1 MNPFQMMRAR
11 YFLIVF
17 ALLIVVARSSE
28 KLLESTFHIQNSSF
42 INILIFYILPV
53 AWIFYEYRKHR
64 VSFSVFVNKSETF
77 SLVQVLYIT
86 IILCMFSYGYLI
98 LYMYSFAWITPDFI
112 MNALREPIV
121 DSTGGYV
128 YQFIMVVFIAPIIGE
143 FIFRGF
149 LLQRFAAKWGT
160 SIAMII
166 VSLLFAML
174 HVDFLGAAL
183 FSIVLS
189 IVYIRTKSLL
199 MPIAIHMLNN
209 AFVIGASF
217 LVSRENIVSFA
228 DFSNYTTFFPGL
240 MIFIIG
246 LNLVLI
252 FLFVNRKYWSKE
264 VPVIYA
270 EQTKSFSDVVG
281 DKVKL

>member
-1 MNPFQMMRAR
+1 VNPFQTMRAR

-17 ALLIVVARSSE
+17 ALLILIARSSNE
-28 KLLESTFHIQNSSF
+28 VLENTFHIQNSSF
-42 INILIFYILPV
+42 INILIFYILPII
-53 AWIFYEYRKHR
+53 WLFYGYRKHR
-64 VSFSVFVNKSETF
+64 VSFSLFINRNETF
-77 SLVQVLYIT
+77 NLVQVLYIA
-86 IILCMFSYGYLI
+86 IMLCIFSYGYLI

-112 MNALREPIV
+112 MNALHEPII
-121 DSTGGYV
+121 DNTGGYV
-128 YQFIMVVFIAPIIGE
+128 YQFIMVVFIAPIVGE
-143 FIFRGF
+143 FVFRGF

-160 SIAMII
+160 SIAM
-166 VSLLFAML
+166 VVVALLFACL
-174 HVDFLGAAL
+174 HVDFLGAVV

-209 AFVIGASF
+209 AFVLSASF
-217 LVSRENIVSFA
+217 LVSREKIMSFA

-240 MIFIIG
+240 IIFIAG

-264 VPVIYA
+264 VPVIY
-270 EQTKSFSDVVG
+270 EEKEKSFSDVVG
-281 DKVKL
+281 G

>member
-17 ALLIVVARSSE
+17 ALLTLVARGSNE
-28 KLLESTFHIQNSSF
+28 LIESTFHIQNSSF
-42 INILIFYILPV
+42 INILIFYILPSI
-53 AWIFYEYRKHR
+53 WIFYEYRKHR
-64 VSFSVFVNKSETF
+64 VSFSFFINKNETF
-77 SLVQVLYIT
+77 NLVQVFYIA

-112 MNALREPIV
+112 MNALHEPIV
-121 DSTGGYV
+121 DSAGGYV

-143 FIFRGF
+143 FVFRGF

-160 SIAMII
+160 SIAM
-166 VSLLFAML
+166 VVVALLFAML

-209 AFVIGASF
+209 AFVIGTSF
-217 LVSRENIVSFA
+217 LVSREKIMSFA

-281 DKVKL
+281 DK

>member
-1 MNPFQMMRAR
+1 MMRAR

-42 INILIFYILPV
+42 INILIFYILPI

-143 FIFRGF
+143 FVFRGF

-209 AFVIGASF
+209 AFVISASF
-217 LVSRENIVSFA
+217 LVSRENIMSFA

-281 DKVKL
+281 DK

>member
-1 MNPFQMMRAR
+1 MNPFQTMRAR

-17 ALLIVVARSSE
+17 ALLILVARSSNE
-28 KLLESTFHIQNSSF
+28 VLENTFHIQNASI
-42 INILIFYILPV
+42 INILIFYILPII
-53 AWIFYEYRKHR
+53 WLFYGYRKHR
-64 VSFSVFVNKSETF
+64 VSFSLFINRNETF
-77 SLVQVLYIT
+77 NLVQVLYIA
-86 IILCMFSYGYLI
+86 IMLCIFSYGYLI

-112 MNALREPIV
+112 MNALHEPII

-128 YQFIMVVFIAPIIGE
+128 YQFIMVVFIAPIVGE
-143 FIFRGF
+143 FVFRGF

-160 SIAMII
+160 SIAM
-166 VSLLFAML
+166 VVVALLFACL
-174 HVDFLGAAL
+174 HVDFLGAVV

-209 AFVIGASF
+209 AFVLSASF
-217 LVSRENIVSFA
+217 LVSREKIMSFA

-240 MIFIIG
+240 IIFIAG

-264 VPVIYA
+264 VPVIY
-270 EQTKSFSDVVG
+270 EEKEKSFSSIVG
-281 DKVKL
+281 DK

>member
-1 MNPFQMMRAR
+1 MNPFQTMRAR

-17 ALLIVVARSSE
+17 ALLILVARSSNE
-28 KLLESTFHIQNSSF
+28 VLENTFHIQNSSF
-42 INILIFYILPV
+42 INILIFYILPII
-53 AWIFYEYRKHR
+53 WIFYGYRKHR
-64 VSFSVFVNKSETF
+64 VSFSLFINRNETF
-77 SLVQVLYIT
+77 NLVQVLYIA
-86 IILCMFSYGYLI
+86 IMLCMFSYGYLI

-112 MNALREPIV
+112 MNALHEPII

-143 FIFRGF
+143 FVFRGF

-160 SIAMII
+160 SIAM
-166 VSLLFAML
+166 VVVALLFACL
-174 HVDFLGAAL
+174 HVDFLGAVV

-209 AFVIGASF
+209 AFVLTSSF
-217 LVSRENIVSFA
+217 LVSREKIMSFA

-240 MIFIIG
+240 IIFMAG

-264 VPVIYA
+264 VPVIY
-270 EQTKSFSDVVG
+270 EEKEKNFSSIVG
-281 DKVKL
+281 DK

>member
-1 MNPFQMMRAR
+1 MNPFQTMRAR

-17 ALLIVVARSSE
+17 ALLILIARSSNE
-28 KLLESTFHIQNSSF
+28 LLESTFHIQNSSF
-42 INILIFYILPV
+42 INMLIFYILPII
-53 AWIFYEYRKHR
+53 WIFYGYRKHR
-64 VSFSVFVNKSETF
+64 VSFSLFINRNETF
-77 SLVQVLYIT
+77 NLVQVLYIA
-86 IILCMFSYGYLI
+86 IMLCMFSYGYLI

-112 MNALREPIV
+112 MNALHEPII

-128 YQFIMVVFIAPIIGE
+128 FQFIRVVFIAPIVGE
-143 FIFRGF
+143 FVFRGF

-160 SIAMII
+160 SIAMIA
-166 VSLLFAML
+166 VALLFAIL
-174 HVDFLGAAL
+174 HVDFLGAAV

-209 AFVIGASF
+209 TFVLCASF
-217 LVSRENIVSFA
+217 LVSREKIMSFA
-228 DFSNYTTFFPGL
+228 DFSNYTTFIPGL
-240 MIFIIG
+240 IIFITG

-270 EQTKSFSDVVG
+270 EQEKNFSDVVG
-281 DKVKL
+281 SK

>member
-1 MNPFQMMRAR
+1 MSVNPFQMMRAR

-17 ALLIVVARSSE
+17 ALLILVARSSGE
-28 KLLESTFHIQNSSF
+28 LLESTFHIQNSSF
-42 INILIFYILPV
+42 INILIFYILPI

-64 VSFSVFVNKSETF
+64 VSFSLFVNKNETF
-77 SLVQVLYIT
+77 NLVQVLYIA
-86 IILCMFSYGYLI
+86 IMLCMFSYGYLI

-112 MNALREPIV
+112 MNALHEPII

-143 FIFRGF
+143 FVFRGF

-160 SIAMII
+160 GIAM
-166 VSLLFAML
+166 VVVALLFACL
-174 HVDFLGAAL
+174 HVDFLGAFV
-183 FSIVLS
+183 FSVVLS

-209 AFVIGASF
+209 TFVLCASF
-217 LVSRENIVSFA
+217 LVSREKIMSFA

-240 MIFIIG
+240 IIFITG

-270 EQTKSFSDVVG
+270 EQVKSFADVVG
-281 DKVKL
+281 DK

>member
-1 MNPFQMMRAR
+1 MSVNPFQMMRAR

-17 ALLIVVARSSE
+17 ALLTLVARGSNE
-28 KLLESTFHIQNSSF
+28 LIESTFHIQNSSF
-42 INILIFYILPV
+42 INILIFYILPII
-53 AWIFYEYRKHR
+53 WIFYEYRKHR
-64 VSFSVFVNKSETF
+64 VSFSFFINKNETF
-77 SLVQVLYIT
+77 NLVQVFYIT

-112 MNALREPIV
+112 MNALHEPIV

-143 FIFRGF
+143 FVFRGF

-160 SIAMII
+160 SIAMI
-166 VSLLFAML
+166 VVALLFAML

-189 IVYIRTKSLL
+189 IVYIRAKSLL

-209 AFVIGASF
+209 AFVIGVSF
-217 LVSRENIVSFA
+217 LVSREKIMSFA

-270 EQTKSFSDVVG
+270 EQAKSFSDVVG
-281 DKVKL
+281 DK

>member
-1 MNPFQMMRAR
+1 MSVNPFQVMRAR

-17 ALLIVVARSSE
+17 ALLILIARSNGD
-28 KLLESTFHIQNSSF
+28 LLTSIFHIQNSSF
-42 INILIFYILPV
+42 INILIFYILPMV
-53 AWIFYEYRKHR
+53 WISYEYRKHHI
-64 VSFSVFVNKSETF
+64 SFSLFVNKNETF
-77 SLVQVLYIT
+77 NLVQVLYIT
-86 IILCMFSYGYLI
+86 VMLCMFSYGYLI

-112 MNALREPIV
+112 MNALHEPIV

-128 YQFIMVVFIAPIIGE
+128 YQVIMVVFIAPIIGE
-143 FIFRGF
+143 FVFRGF
-149 LLQRFAAKWGT
+149 LLQRFATKWGT
-160 SIAMII
+160 SIAII
-166 VSLLFAML
+166 VVAILFALL
-174 HVDFLGAAL
+174 HVDFLGAAI

-217 LVSRENIVSFA
+217 LISREKIMSFA
-228 DFSNYTTFFPGL
+228 DFSSYTTFFPGL
-240 MIFIIG
+240 IIFITG

-270 EQTKSFSDVVG
+270 EQKKSFSDVVG
-281 DKVKL
+281 SK

>member
-1 MNPFQMMRAR
+1 MNPFQTMRAR

-17 ALLIVVARSSE
+17 ALLILIARSSNE
-28 KLLESTFHIQNSSF
+28 MLENTFHIQNSSF
-42 INILIFYILPV
+42 INTLIFYVLPII
-53 AWIFYEYRKHR
+53 WLFYGYRKHR
-64 VSFSVFVNKSETF
+64 VSFSLFINRNETF
-77 SLVQVLYIT
+77 NLVQVLYIA
-86 IILCMFSYGYLI
+86 IMLCIFSYGYLI

-112 MNALREPIV
+112 MNALHEPII

-128 YQFIMVVFIAPIIGE
+128 YQFIMAVFIAPIVGE
-143 FIFRGF
+143 FVFRGF

-160 SIAMII
+160 SIAM
-166 VSLLFAML
+166 VVVALLFACL
-174 HVDFLGAAL
+174 HVDFLGAVV

-209 AFVIGASF
+209 AFVLSASF
-217 LVSRENIVSFA
+217 LVSREKIMSFA

-240 MIFIIG
+240 IIFIAG

-264 VPVIYA
+264 VPVIY
-270 EQTKSFSDVVG
+270 EEKEKSFSDVVG
-281 DKVKL
+281 EK

>member
-1 MNPFQMMRAR
+1 MNVNPFQTMRAR

-17 ALLIVVARSSE
+17 ALLILVARSSNE
-28 KLLESTFHIQNSSF
+28 VLENTFHIQNSSL
-42 INILIFYILPV
+42 INILIFYILPII
-53 AWIFYEYRKHR
+53 WLFYGYRKHR
-64 VSFSVFVNKSETF
+64 VSFSLFINRNETF
-77 SLVQVLYIT
+77 NLVQVLYIA
-86 IILCMFSYGYLI
+86 IMLCIFSYGYLI

-112 MNALREPIV
+112 MNALHEPII

-128 YQFIMVVFIAPIIGE
+128 YQFIMVVFIAPIVGE
-143 FIFRGF
+143 FVFRGF

-160 SIAMII
+160 SIAM
-166 VSLLFAML
+166 VVVALLFACL
-174 HVDFLGAAL
+174 HVDFLGAVV

-209 AFVIGASF
+209 AFVLSASF
-217 LVSRENIVSFA
+217 LVSREKIMSFA

-240 MIFIIG
+240 IIFIAG

-264 VPVIYA
+264 VPVIY
-270 EQTKSFSDVVG
+270 EEKEKSFSSIVG
-281 DKVKL
+281 DK

>member
-1 MNPFQMMRAR
+1 MNPFQTMRAR

-17 ALLIVVARSSE
+17 ALLILIARSSNE
-28 KLLESTFHIQNSSF
+28 LLESTFHIQNSSF
-42 INILIFYILPV
+42 INMLIFYILPII
-53 AWIFYEYRKHR
+53 WIFYGYRKHR
-64 VSFSVFVNKSETF
+64 VSFSLFINRNETF
-77 SLVQVLYIT
+77 NLVQVLYIA
-86 IILCMFSYGYLI
+86 IMLCMFSYGYLI

-112 MNALREPIV
+112 MNALHEPII

-128 YQFIMVVFIAPIIGE
+128 FQFIRVVFIAPIVGE
-143 FIFRGF
+143 FVFRGF

-160 SIAMII
+160 SVAMIA
-166 VSLLFAML
+166 VALLFAIL
-174 HVDFLGAAL
+174 HVDFLGAAV

-209 AFVIGASF
+209 TFVLCASF
-217 LVSRENIVSFA
+217 LVSREKIMSFA

-240 MIFIIG
+240 IIFITG

-264 VPVIYA
+264 MPAIYV
-270 EQTKSFSDVVG
+270 EQEKIFSDVVG
-281 DKVKL
+281 SK

>member
-1 MNPFQMMRAR
+1 VNPFQMMRAR

-17 ALLIVVARSSE
+17 ALLTLVARGSNE
-28 KLLESTFHIQNSSF
+28 LIESTFHIQNSSF
-42 INILIFYILPV
+42 INILIFYILPII
-53 AWIFYEYRKHR
+53 WIFYEYRKHR
-64 VSFSVFVNKSETF
+64 VSFSFFINKNETF
-77 SLVQVLYIT
+77 NLVQVFYIA

-112 MNALREPIV
+112 MNALHEPIV

-143 FIFRGF
+143 FVFHGF

-160 SIAMII
+160 SIAM
-166 VSLLFAML
+166 VVVALLFAML

-209 AFVIGASF
+209 AFVIGTSF
-217 LVSRENIVSFA
+217 LVSREKIMSFA

-270 EQTKSFSDVVG
+270 EQAKSFSDVVG
-281 DKVKL
+281 DK

>member
-1 MNPFQMMRAR
+1 MNPFQTMRAR

-17 ALLIVVARSSE
+17 ALLILIARSSNE
-28 KLLESTFHIQNSSF
+28 LLESTFHIQNSSF
-42 INILIFYILPV
+42 INMLIFYILPII
-53 AWIFYEYRKHR
+53 WLFYGYRKHR
-64 VSFSVFVNKSETF
+64 VSFSLFINRNETF
-77 SLVQVLYIT
+77 NLVQVLYIA
-86 IILCMFSYGYLI
+86 IMLCMFSYGYLI

-112 MNALREPIV
+112 MNALHEPII
-121 DSTGGYV
+121 DSTRGYV
-128 YQFIMVVFIAPIIGE
+128 FQFIRVVFIAPIVGE
-143 FIFRGF
+143 FVFRGF

-160 SIAMII
+160 SIAM
-166 VSLLFAML
+166 VVVALLFAIL
-174 HVDFLGAAL
+174 HVDFLGAAV

-209 AFVIGASF
+209 TFVLCASF
-217 LVSRENIVSFA
+217 LVSREKIMSFA

-240 MIFIIG
+240 IIFITG

-264 VPVIYA
+264 MPAIYV
-270 EQTKSFSDVVG
+270 EQEKIFSDVVG
-281 DKVKL
+281 SK

>member
-1 MNPFQMMRAR
+1 MNPFQTMRAR

-17 ALLIVVARSSE
+17 ALLILIARSSNE
-28 KLLESTFHIQNSSF
+28 LLESTFHIQNSSF
-42 INILIFYILPV
+42 INMLIFYILPII
-53 AWIFYEYRKHR
+53 WLFYGYRKHR
-64 VSFSVFVNKSETF
+64 VSFSLFINRNETF
-77 SLVQVLYIT
+77 NLVQVLYIA
-86 IILCMFSYGYLI
+86 IMLCMFSYGYLI

-112 MNALREPIV
+112 MNALHEPII

-128 YQFIMVVFIAPIIGE
+128 YQFIKVVFIAPIIGE
-143 FIFRGF
+143 FVFRGF

-160 SIAMII
+160 SIAMIA
-166 VSLLFAML
+166 VALLFAIL
-174 HVDFLGAAL
+174 HVDFLGAAV

-209 AFVIGASF
+209 TFVLCASF
-217 LVSRENIVSFA
+217 LVSREKIMSFA

-240 MIFIIG
+240 IIFITG

-270 EQTKSFSDVVG
+270 EQVKSFADVVG
-281 DKVKL
+281 DK

>member
-17 ALLIVVARSSE
+17 ALLTLVARGSNE
-28 KLLESTFHIQNSSF
+28 LIESTFHIQNSSF
-42 INILIFYILPV
+42 INILIFYILPII
-53 AWIFYEYRKHR
+53 WIFYEYRKHR
-64 VSFSVFVNKSETF
+64 VSFSFFINKNETF
-77 SLVQVLYIT
+77 NLVQVFYIA

-112 MNALREPIV
+112 MNALHEPIV

-143 FIFRGF
+143 FVFHGF

-160 SIAMII
+160 SIAM
-166 VSLLFAML
+166 VVVALLFAML

-209 AFVIGASF
+209 AFVIGTSF
-217 LVSRENIVSFA
+217 LVSREKIMSFA

-270 EQTKSFSDVVG
+270 EQAKSFSDVVG
-281 DKVKL
+281 DK

>member
-1 MNPFQMMRAR
+1 MNPFQTMRAR

-17 ALLIVVARSSE
+17 ALLILVARSSNE
-28 KLLESTFHIQNSSF
+28 VLENTFHIQNSSL
-42 INILIFYILPV
+42 INILIFYILPII
-53 AWIFYEYRKHR
+53 WLFYGYRKHR
-64 VSFSVFVNKSETF
+64 VSFSLFINRNETF
-77 SLVQVLYIT
+77 NLVQVLYIA
-86 IILCMFSYGYLI
+86 IMLCIFSYGYLI

-112 MNALREPIV
+112 MNALHEPII

-128 YQFIMVVFIAPIIGE
+128 YQFIMVVFIAPIVGE
-143 FIFRGF
+143 FVFRGF

-160 SIAMII
+160 SIAM
-166 VSLLFAML
+166 VVVALLFACL
-174 HVDFLGAAL
+174 HVDFLGAVV

-209 AFVIGASF
+209 AFVLSASF
-217 LVSRENIVSFA
+217 LVSREKIMSFA

-240 MIFIIG
+240 IIFIAG

-264 VPVIYA
+264 VPVIY
-270 EQTKSFSDVVG
+270 EEKEKGFSSIVG
-281 DKVKL
+281 DK

>member
-1 MNPFQMMRAR
+1 MNPFQTMRAR

-17 ALLIVVARSSE
+17 ALLILVARSSNE
-28 KLLESTFHIQNSSF
+28 VLENTFHIQNSSL
-42 INILIFYILPV
+42 INIFIFYILPII
-53 AWIFYEYRKHR
+53 WLFYGYRKHR
-64 VSFSVFVNKSETF
+64 VSFSLFINRNETF
-77 SLVQVLYIT
+77 NLVQVLYIA
-86 IILCMFSYGYLI
+86 IMLCIFSYGYLI

-112 MNALREPIV
+112 MNALHEPII

-128 YQFIMVVFIAPIIGE
+128 YQFIMVVFIAPIVGE
-143 FIFRGF
+143 FVFRGF

-160 SIAMII
+160 SIAM
-166 VSLLFAML
+166 VVVALLFACL
-174 HVDFLGAAL
+174 HVDFLGAVV

-209 AFVIGASF
+209 AFVLSASF
-217 LVSRENIVSFA
+217 LVSREKIMSFA

-240 MIFIIG
+240 IIFIAG

-264 VPVIYA
+264 VPVIY
-270 EQTKSFSDVVG
+270 EEKEKSFSSIVG
-281 DKVKL
+281 DK

>member
-1 MNPFQMMRAR
+1 MNPFQTMRAR

-17 ALLIVVARSSE
+17 ALLILIAQSSNE
-28 KLLESTFHIQNSSF
+28 VLENTFHIQNSSF
-42 INILIFYILPV
+42 INMLIFYILPII
-53 AWIFYEYRKHR
+53 WIFYGYRKHR
-64 VSFSVFVNKSETF
+64 VSFSLFINRNETF
-77 SLVQVLYIT
+77 NLVQVLYIA
-86 IILCMFSYGYLI
+86 IMLCMFSYGYLI

-112 MNALREPIV
+112 MNALHEPII

-128 YQFIMVVFIAPIIGE
+128 FQFIRVVFIAPIVGE
-143 FIFRGF
+143 FVFRGF

-160 SIAMII
+160 SIAM
-166 VSLLFAML
+166 VVVALLFACL
-174 HVDFLGAAL
+174 HVDFLGAVV

-209 AFVIGASF
+209 ALVLSSSF
-217 LVSRENIVSFA
+217 LVSREKIMSFA

-240 MIFIIG
+240 IIFMTG

-270 EQTKSFSDVVG
+270 EKEKSFSSIAG
-281 DKVKL
+281 DK

>member
-1 MNPFQMMRAR
+1 MSVNPFQMMRAR

-17 ALLIVVARSSE
+17 ALLTLVARSSGE
-28 KLLESTFHIQNSSF
+28 LLESTFHIQNSSF
-42 INILIFYILPV
+42 INILIFYILPIT
-53 AWIFYEYRKHR
+53 WIFYEYRKHR
-64 VSFSVFVNKSETF
+64 VSFACFINKNETF
-77 SLVQVLYIT
+77 NLVQVFYIT

-112 MNALREPIV
+112 MNALHEPIV
-121 DSTGGYV
+121 DSAGGYV

-143 FIFRGF
+143 FVFRGF

-160 SIAMII
+160 SIAMIA
-166 VSLLFAML
+166 VAFLFAML

-217 LVSRENIVSFA
+217 LVSREKIMSFA

-240 MIFIIG
+240 IIFITG

-264 VPVIYA
+264 VPVIYG
-270 EQTKSFSDVVG
+270 EQAKSFSDVVG
-281 DKVKL
+281 DK

>member
-1 MNPFQMMRAR
+1 MSVNPFQTMRSR

-17 ALLIVVARSSE
+17 ALLILVARSSE

-53 AWIFYEYRKHR
+53 TWIFYEYRKHR
-64 VSFSVFVNKSETF
+64 VSFSEFINKNETF
-77 SLVQVLYIT
+77 NLVQVLCIT
-86 IILCMFSYGYLI
+86 IMLSVFSYGYLI
-98 LYMYSFAWITPDFI
+98 LYMYSFAWITPEFI

-121 DSTGGYV
+121 DSAGGYV
-128 YQFIMVVFIAPIIGE
+128 YQFIMVVFIAPIVGE
-143 FIFRGF
+143 FVFRGF

-160 SIAMII
+160 SIAII
-166 VSLLFAML
+166 AVASLFAML
-174 HVDFLGAAL
+174 HVDFLGAAV

-199 MPIAIHMLNN
+199 MPIVIHMLNN

-217 LVSRENIVSFA
+217 LVSREKIMSFA

-240 MIFIIG
+240 LIFITG

-264 VPVIYA
+264 VPAIYSGQA
-270 EQTKSFSDVVG
+270 RSFSDVVG
-281 DKVKL
+281 NK

>member
-17 ALLIVVARSSE
+17 ALLTLVARGSNE
-28 KLLESTFHIQNSSF
+28 LIESTFHIQNSSF
-42 INILIFYILPV
+42 INILIFYILPII
-53 AWIFYEYRKHR
+53 WIFYEYRKHR
-64 VSFSVFVNKSETF
+64 VSFSFFINKNETF
-77 SLVQVLYIT
+77 NLVQVFYIT

-112 MNALREPIV
+112 MNALHEPIV
-121 DSTGGYV
+121 DSAGGYV

-143 FIFRGF
+143 FVFRGF

-160 SIAMII
+160 SIAM
-166 VSLLFAML
+166 VVVALLFAML

-209 AFVIGASF
+209 AFVIGTSF
-217 LVSRENIVSFA
+217 LVSREKIMSFA

-252 FLFVNRKYWSKE
+252 FLFVNRKYWNKE
-264 VPVIYA
+264 VPVIYV

-281 DKVKL
+281 DK

>member
-1 MNPFQMMRAR
+1 MNVNPFQTMRAR

-17 ALLIVVARSSE
+17 ALLILVARSSNE
-28 KLLESTFHIQNSSF
+28 VLENTFHIQNSSL
-42 INILIFYILPV
+42 INILIFYILPII
-53 AWIFYEYRKHR
+53 WLFYRYRKHC
-64 VSFSVFVNKSETF
+64 VSFSLFINRNETF
-77 SLVQVLYIT
+77 NLVQVLYIA
-86 IILCMFSYGYLI
+86 IMLCVFSYGYLI

-112 MNALREPIV
+112 MNALHEPII

-128 YQFIMVVFIAPIIGE
+128 YQVIMVVFIAPIVGE
-143 FIFRGF
+143 FVFRGF

-160 SIAMII
+160 SIA
-166 VSLLFAML
+166 VVVVALLFACL
-174 HVDFLGAAL
+174 HVDFLGAVV

-217 LVSRENIVSFA
+217 LINKEEIMSFA

-240 MIFIIG
+240 IIFITG

-252 FLFVNRKYWSKE
+252 FLFVNRKYWNKE
-264 VPVIYA
+264 MPAIYV
-270 EQTKSFSDVVG
+270 EQEKSFADVVG
-281 DKVKL
+281 DK